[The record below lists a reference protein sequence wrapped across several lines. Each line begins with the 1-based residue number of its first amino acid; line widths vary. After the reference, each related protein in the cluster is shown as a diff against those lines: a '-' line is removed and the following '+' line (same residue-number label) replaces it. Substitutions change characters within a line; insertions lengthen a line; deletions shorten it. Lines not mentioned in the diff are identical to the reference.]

1 MAPTA
6 LEPEAPAS
14 GESYLAL
21 PKASASCSRFALLIV
36 VLLGSVASA
45 PATEPHVVEEL
56 TFRVDPAA
64 REVFR
69 QHDAAIW
76 TAVLEKQPGF
86 LDKEIWLS
94 SEAADEVKL
103 VIRWRSRK
111 DWNAVP
117 KAVLAETD
125 KRFRAA
131 MGDADWA
138 MVRGRAFRAVAPT
151 EAAAGVSIDGLLNR
165 EALLSAV
172 EVGVAKDPVYFRPKR
187 YLAVPI
193 HQAVETL
200 VPTDAHPASLEV
212 VFDCTDDYHSR
223 MPLADFLAGDPWLAF
238 RDLDAP
244 DGQAW
249 FKNPKGPPPKKM
261 GRACI
266 VWRGAERPD
275 SLAWPYAVE
284 RIRLLPA
291 K

>member
-1 MAPTA
+1 MSLATHESQA
-6 LEPEAPAS
+6 LAS
-14 GESYLAL
+14 GESPTAL
-21 PKASASCSRFALLIV
+21 PEAIAYGWRFALLMV
-36 VLLGSVASA
+36 VLLGSVAPA
-45 PATEPHVVEEL
+45 PGIEPHVVEEL

-76 TAVLEKQPGF
+76 TAVLEEQPGF

-103 VIRWRSRK
+103 IIRWRGRR

-125 KRFRAA
+125 ERFRTA

-138 MVRGRAFRAVAPT
+138 MIRGRAYRAVTPADA
-151 EAAAGVSIDGLLNR
+151 EGVSIDALLGR
-165 EALLSAV
+165 DALLSAA
-172 EVGVAKDPVYFRPKR
+172 EVVVPQDPVYFSEKR

-200 VPTDAHPASLEV
+200 VPTDADPESLEV
-212 VFDCTDDYHSR
+212 VFACTDDYHSR
-223 MPLADFLAGDPWLAF
+223 MPLIDFLAGDPWLAF

-244 DGQAW
+244 DGAAW
-249 FKNPKGPPPKKM
+249 FANPKGPPPEKM
-261 GRACI
+261 GRAYV
-266 VWRGAERPD
+266 VWRGADRPD
-275 SLAWPYAVE
+275 SLTWPYAVE
-284 RIRLLPA
+284 RIRVTRVEP
-291 K
+291 